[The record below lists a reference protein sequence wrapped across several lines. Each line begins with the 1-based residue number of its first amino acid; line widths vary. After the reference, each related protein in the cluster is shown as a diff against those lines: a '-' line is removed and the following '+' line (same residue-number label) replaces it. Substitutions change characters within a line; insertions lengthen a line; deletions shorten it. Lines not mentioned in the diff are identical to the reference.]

1 MTVFVNPKQISP
13 CGRSPRGPAG
23 ETQRAAG
30 GCLTGIHLTHT
41 LEHEL
46 QSELNEPR
54 IPQLATRNSETRII
68 GTTTGRIRWPKL
80 DAIKRI
86 EELRPELQTE
96 LFTRT
101 KVRRLE
107 YREVPV
113 IDPFAAKRRV
123 HSRLVPETKVAGS
136 CEAIRVE
143 PGNSPRRSCVRDTLG
158 ASRHDIRAQSPDSQT
173 RLRQRGRAP
182 IAYR

>member
-1 MTVFVNPKQISP
+1 MTPFVGNKKAAESQ
-13 CGRSPRGPAG
+13 
-23 ETQRAAG
+23 TAAG

-68 GTTTGRIRWPKL
+68 RTTTSRIGWAKL

-86 EELRPELQTE
+86 EELRPELQTK

-113 IDPFAAKRRV
+113 IDPFAPKIRIHA
-123 HSRLVPETKVAGS
+123 RLVPETKVRGS
-136 CEAIRVE
+136 GEASRIK
-143 PGNSPRRSCVRDTLG
+143 PGNSPRLLYMRGTLG
-158 ASRHDIRAQSPDSQT
+158 ASPHDIGAQGTDSQT
-173 RLRQRGRAP
+173 RLG
-182 IAYR
+182 

>member
-68 GTTTGRIRWPKL
+68 GTATSGIRWAKL

-86 EELRPELQTE
+86 EELRPELQTKP
-96 LFTRT
+96 FPRT
-101 KVRRLE
+101 EVRRLE

-113 IDPFAAKRRV
+113 IDPFASKRRV
-123 HSRLVPETKVAGS
+123 HARLVPETKVAGRS
-136 CEAIRVE
+136 EASRVE
-143 PGNSPRRSCVRDTLG
+143 PGNSPRLSYVRGTLG
-158 ASRHDIRAQSPDSQT
+158 ASRHNIRAHRPDSQT
-173 RLRQRGRAP
+173 RL
-182 IAYR
+182 